1 MLIQISVIFDIKQL
15 AHTHTNTHCWS
26 RFSHFITNIRCLLL
40 NLPFFG
46 IKLKTEI
53 EENKIFRGFS
63 FFEEFS
69 WPCDGSNSCE
79 LVEFEV
85 NTVHCE
91 VFHFMFYTF
100 SKSRS

>member
-1 MLIQISVIFDIKQL
+1 MSVVKF
-15 AHTHTNTHCWS
+15 T
-26 RFSHFITNIRCLLL
+26 
-40 NLPFFG
+40 FFG

-53 EENKIFRGFS
+53 EENKTFLGFS

-69 WPCDGSNSCE
+69 CPCDGSNSCE

-85 NTVHCE
+85 NTVLCE
-91 VFHFMFYTF
+91 MFHFMFYTF